1 MQQRD
6 WSSLEWSFTLTY
18 FLWPSL
24 GIEALEATGADN
36 TRQVNG
42 VVLVI
47 GTTLVSSG
55 AFVFPDKANASVGR
69 EAKRRLSSAGWDS
82 FFRRGPVGQRYTV
95 LAGSCSTQGA
105 LAQ

>member
-6 WSSLEWSFTLTY
+6 WSSLERSFTLTY

-24 GIEALEATGADN
+24 GIEALEATGADD

-55 AFVFPDKANASVGR
+55 AFVFLEKANASVGS
-69 EAKRRLSSAGWDS
+69 EAQRRLSSAGWNS
-82 FFRRGPVGQRYTV
+82 FFRRGPVEQRYTV
-95 LAGSCSTQGA
+95 LAEAAASKA
-105 LAQ
+105 H